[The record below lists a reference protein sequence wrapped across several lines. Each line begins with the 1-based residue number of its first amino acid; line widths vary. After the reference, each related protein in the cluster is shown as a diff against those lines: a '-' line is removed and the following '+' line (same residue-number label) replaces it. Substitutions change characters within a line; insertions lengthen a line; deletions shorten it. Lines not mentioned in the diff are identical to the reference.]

1 MNLTTLTHR
10 DALCLNAR
18 FTSREEAI
26 HALTQ
31 RLAALGKI
39 SSTEQFLEE
48 VYRRESLGPTA
59 LGEWLAVPHG
69 KTAAVKEAAFA
80 VATLSEPLQ
89 WEGVDGPEAVDLV
102 VLLAIP
108 PNEAGT
114 THMQLLTALT
124 TRLADDEIRA
134 RIQSATTPDELLSAL
149 DDKGGTQPSA
159 SFSNAPTI
167 VCVTACPAGIAHTY
181 MAAEY
186 LEKAGRKLGV
196 NVYVEKQ
203 GANGIEGRL
212 TADQLNSAT
221 ACIFAAEVA
230 IKESERFNGIPA
242 LSVPVAEPIR
252 HAEAL
257 IQQALTLKRSD
268 ETRTVQQDTQPVKS
282 VKTELKQA
290 LLSGISFAV
299 PLIVAGG
306 TVLAVAVL
314 LSQIFGLQDL
324 FNEENS
330 WLWMY
335 RKLGGGLL
343 GILMVPVLA
352 AYTAYSLADKP
363 ALAPGFAAGLAANM
377 IGSGFLGAVVGG
389 LIAGYLM
396 RWVKNHLRLSSKFNG
411 FLTFYLYP
419 VLGTL
424 GAGSL
429 MLFVVGEPVA
439 WINNSL
445 TAWLNGLSGSNALLL
460 GAILG
465 FMCSFDLGGPVNKA
479 AYAFCLGAMANGVC
493 GPYAIFASTMKAVSR
508 VHITPHMHWDRE
520 WYFTTEESR
529 ILLVNNME
537 EILCRLEQDNEYKYY
552 VLDGQ
557 TAILEDYFAVK
568 PENKDRVKKQVEA
581 GKLIIGPWYTQTDTT
596 IVSAESIVRNLMY
609 GMRDCLAFG
618 EPMKIG
624 YLPDSFGMSGQLPH
638 IYNGF
643 GITRTMFW
651 RGCSERHGTDK
662 TEFLWQSSDGSEVTA
677 QVLPLGYA
685 IGKYLPADE
694 NGLRKRLDS
703 YFDVLEKAS
712 VTKEILL
719 PNGHDQMPLQQ
730 NIFEVMDKLGD
741 AANLLI

>member
-1 MNLTTLTHR
+1 MVLFYRAHWRDYKNDQVKIMMNLTTLTHR

-59 LGEWLAVPHG
+59 LGEGLAVPHG

-479 AYAFCLGAMANGVC
+479 AYAFCLGAMANGVY
-493 GPYAIFASTMKAVSR
+493 GPYAIFASVKMVSAFTVTASTMLAPRLFKEFEIETGKSTWLLGLAGITEGAIPMAIEDPLR
-508 VHITPHMHWDRE
+508 VIGSFVLGSMVTGAIVGAMNIGLSTPGAGI
-520 WYFTTEESR
+520 FSLF
-529 ILLVNNME
+529 LLH
-537 EILCRLEQDNEYKYY
+537 DNGAGG
-552 VLDGQ
+552 VMAAIGWFGAALVGAAIS
-557 TAILEDYFAVK
+557 TAILLMWRRHAVK
-568 PENKDRVKKQVEA
+568 HGNY
-581 GKLIIGPWYTQTDTT
+581 LTDG
-596 IVSAESIVRNLMY
+596 V
-609 GMRDCLAFG
+609 
-618 EPMKIG
+618 
-624 YLPDSFGMSGQLPH
+624 
-638 IYNGF
+638 
-643 GITRTMFW
+643 
-651 RGCSERHGTDK
+651 
-662 TEFLWQSSDGSEVTA
+662 
-677 QVLPLGYA
+677 
-685 IGKYLPADE
+685 
-694 NGLRKRLDS
+694 
-703 YFDVLEKAS
+703 
-712 VTKEILL
+712 
-719 PNGHDQMPLQQ
+719 MP
-730 NIFEVMDKLGD
+730 
-741 AANLLI
+741 

>member
-1 MNLTTLTHR
+1 MVLFYRAHWRDYKNDQVRIMMNLTTLTHR

-59 LGEWLAVPHG
+59 LGEGLAVPHG

-167 VCVTACPAGIAHTY
+167 VCVTACPAGIARTY

-479 AYAFCLGAMANGVC
+479 AYAFCLGAMANGVY
-493 GPYAIFASTMKAVSR
+493 GPYAIFASVKMVSAFTVTASTMLAPRLFKEFEIETGKSTWLLGLAGITEGAIPMAIEDPLR
-508 VHITPHMHWDRE
+508 VIGSFVLGSMVTGAIVGAMNIGLSTPGAGI
-520 WYFTTEESR
+520 FSLF
-529 ILLVNNME
+529 LLH
-537 EILCRLEQDNEYKYY
+537 DNGAGG
-552 VLDGQ
+552 VMAAIGWFGAALVGAAIS
-557 TAILEDYFAVK
+557 TAILLMWRRHAVK
-568 PENKDRVKKQVEA
+568 HGNY
-581 GKLIIGPWYTQTDTT
+581 LTDG
-596 IVSAESIVRNLMY
+596 V
-609 GMRDCLAFG
+609 
-618 EPMKIG
+618 
-624 YLPDSFGMSGQLPH
+624 
-638 IYNGF
+638 
-643 GITRTMFW
+643 
-651 RGCSERHGTDK
+651 
-662 TEFLWQSSDGSEVTA
+662 
-677 QVLPLGYA
+677 
-685 IGKYLPADE
+685 
-694 NGLRKRLDS
+694 
-703 YFDVLEKAS
+703 
-712 VTKEILL
+712 
-719 PNGHDQMPLQQ
+719 MP
-730 NIFEVMDKLGD
+730 
-741 AANLLI
+741 

>member
-1 MNLTTLTHR
+1 MVLFYRAHWRDYKNDQVRIMMNLTTLTHR

-59 LGEWLAVPHG
+59 LGEGLAVPHG

-479 AYAFCLGAMANGVC
+479 AYAFCLGAMANGVY
-493 GPYAIFASTMKAVSR
+493 GPYAIFASVKMVSAFTVTASTMLAPRLFKEFEIETGKSTWLLGLAGITEGAIPMAIEDLLR
-508 VHITPHMHWDRE
+508 VIGSFVLGSMVTGAIVGAMNIGLSTPGAGI
-520 WYFTTEESR
+520 FSLF
-529 ILLVNNME
+529 LLH
-537 EILCRLEQDNEYKYY
+537 DNGAGG
-552 VLDGQ
+552 VMAAIGWFGAALVGAAIS
-557 TAILEDYFAVK
+557 TAILLIWRRHAVK
-568 PENKDRVKKQVEA
+568 HGNY
-581 GKLIIGPWYTQTDTT
+581 LTDG
-596 IVSAESIVRNLMY
+596 V
-609 GMRDCLAFG
+609 
-618 EPMKIG
+618 
-624 YLPDSFGMSGQLPH
+624 
-638 IYNGF
+638 
-643 GITRTMFW
+643 
-651 RGCSERHGTDK
+651 
-662 TEFLWQSSDGSEVTA
+662 
-677 QVLPLGYA
+677 
-685 IGKYLPADE
+685 
-694 NGLRKRLDS
+694 
-703 YFDVLEKAS
+703 
-712 VTKEILL
+712 
-719 PNGHDQMPLQQ
+719 MP
-730 NIFEVMDKLGD
+730 
-741 AANLLI
+741 

>member
-1 MNLTTLTHR
+1 MVLFYWAHWRDYKNDQVRIMMNLTTLTHR

-59 LGEWLAVPHG
+59 LGEGLAVPHG

-479 AYAFCLGAMANGVC
+479 AYAFCLGAMANGVY
-493 GPYAIFASTMKAVSR
+493 GPYAIFASVKMVSAFTVTASTMLAPRLFKEFEIETGKSTWLLGLAGITEGAIPMAIEDPLR
-508 VHITPHMHWDRE
+508 VIGSFVLGSMVTGAIVGAMNIGLSTPGAGI
-520 WYFTTEESR
+520 FSLF
-529 ILLVNNME
+529 LLH
-537 EILCRLEQDNEYKYY
+537 DNGAGG
-552 VLDGQ
+552 VMAAIGWFGAALVGAAIS
-557 TAILEDYFAVK
+557 TAILLIWRRHAVK
-568 PENKDRVKKQVEA
+568 HGNY
-581 GKLIIGPWYTQTDTT
+581 LTDG
-596 IVSAESIVRNLMY
+596 V
-609 GMRDCLAFG
+609 
-618 EPMKIG
+618 
-624 YLPDSFGMSGQLPH
+624 
-638 IYNGF
+638 
-643 GITRTMFW
+643 
-651 RGCSERHGTDK
+651 
-662 TEFLWQSSDGSEVTA
+662 
-677 QVLPLGYA
+677 
-685 IGKYLPADE
+685 
-694 NGLRKRLDS
+694 
-703 YFDVLEKAS
+703 
-712 VTKEILL
+712 
-719 PNGHDQMPLQQ
+719 MP
-730 NIFEVMDKLGD
+730 
-741 AANLLI
+741 

>member
-1 MNLTTLTHR
+1 MVLFYRAHWRDYKNDQVRIMMNLTTLTHR
-10 DALCLNAR
+10 DALCLNTR

-59 LGEWLAVPHG
+59 LGEGLAVPHG

-479 AYAFCLGAMANGVC
+479 AYAFCLGAMANGVY
-493 GPYAIFASTMKAVSR
+493 GPYAIFASVKMVSAFTVTASTMLAPRLFKEFEIETGKSTWLLGLAGITEGAIPMAIEDPLR
-508 VHITPHMHWDRE
+508 VIGSFVLGSMVTGAIVGAMNIGLSTPGAGI
-520 WYFTTEESR
+520 FSLF
-529 ILLVNNME
+529 LLH
-537 EILCRLEQDNEYKYY
+537 DNGAGG
-552 VLDGQ
+552 VMAAIGWFGAALVGAAIS
-557 TAILEDYFAVK
+557 TAILLIWRRHAVK
-568 PENKDRVKKQVEA
+568 HGNY
-581 GKLIIGPWYTQTDTT
+581 LTDG
-596 IVSAESIVRNLMY
+596 V
-609 GMRDCLAFG
+609 
-618 EPMKIG
+618 
-624 YLPDSFGMSGQLPH
+624 
-638 IYNGF
+638 
-643 GITRTMFW
+643 
-651 RGCSERHGTDK
+651 
-662 TEFLWQSSDGSEVTA
+662 
-677 QVLPLGYA
+677 
-685 IGKYLPADE
+685 
-694 NGLRKRLDS
+694 
-703 YFDVLEKAS
+703 
-712 VTKEILL
+712 
-719 PNGHDQMPLQQ
+719 MP
-730 NIFEVMDKLGD
+730 
-741 AANLLI
+741 

>member
-1 MNLTTLTHR
+1 MVLFYRAHWRDYKNDQVRIMMNLTTLTHR

-59 LGEWLAVPHG
+59 LGEGLAVPHG

-268 ETRTVQQDTQPVKS
+268 ETRIVQQDTQPVKS

-335 RKLGGGLL
+335 RKLGGGML

-439 WINNSL
+439 WINNSR

-479 AYAFCLGAMANGVC
+479 AYAFCLGAMANGVY
-493 GPYAIFASTMKAVSR
+493 GPYAIFASVKMVSAFTVTASTMLAPRLFKEFEIETGKSTWLLGLAGITEGAIPMAIEDPLR
-508 VHITPHMHWDRE
+508 VIGSFVLGSMVTGAIVGAMNIGLSTPGAGI
-520 WYFTTEESR
+520 FSLF
-529 ILLVNNME
+529 LLH
-537 EILCRLEQDNEYKYY
+537 DNGAGG
-552 VLDGQ
+552 VMAAIGWFGAALVGAAIS
-557 TAILEDYFAVK
+557 TAILLIWRRHAVK
-568 PENKDRVKKQVEA
+568 HGNY
-581 GKLIIGPWYTQTDTT
+581 LTDG
-596 IVSAESIVRNLMY
+596 V
-609 GMRDCLAFG
+609 
-618 EPMKIG
+618 
-624 YLPDSFGMSGQLPH
+624 
-638 IYNGF
+638 
-643 GITRTMFW
+643 
-651 RGCSERHGTDK
+651 
-662 TEFLWQSSDGSEVTA
+662 
-677 QVLPLGYA
+677 
-685 IGKYLPADE
+685 
-694 NGLRKRLDS
+694 
-703 YFDVLEKAS
+703 
-712 VTKEILL
+712 
-719 PNGHDQMPLQQ
+719 MP
-730 NIFEVMDKLGD
+730 
-741 AANLLI
+741 

>member
-1 MNLTTLTHR
+1 MVLFYRAHWRDYKNDQVRIMMNLTTLTHR

-59 LGEWLAVPHG
+59 LGEGLSVPHG

-352 AYTAYSLADKP
+352 AYTTYSLADKP

-479 AYAFCLGAMANGVC
+479 AYAFCLGAMANGVY
-493 GPYAIFASTMKAVSR
+493 GPYAIFASVKMVSAFTVTASTMLAPRLFKEFEIETGKSTWLLGLAGITEGAIPMAIEDPLR
-508 VHITPHMHWDRE
+508 VIGSFVLGSMVTGAIVGAMNIGLSTPGAGI
-520 WYFTTEESR
+520 FSLF
-529 ILLVNNME
+529 LLH
-537 EILCRLEQDNEYKYY
+537 DNGAGG
-552 VLDGQ
+552 VMAAIGWFGAALVGAAIS
-557 TAILEDYFAVK
+557 TAILLIWRRHAVK
-568 PENKDRVKKQVEA
+568 HGNY
-581 GKLIIGPWYTQTDTT
+581 LTDG
-596 IVSAESIVRNLMY
+596 V
-609 GMRDCLAFG
+609 
-618 EPMKIG
+618 
-624 YLPDSFGMSGQLPH
+624 
-638 IYNGF
+638 
-643 GITRTMFW
+643 
-651 RGCSERHGTDK
+651 
-662 TEFLWQSSDGSEVTA
+662 
-677 QVLPLGYA
+677 
-685 IGKYLPADE
+685 
-694 NGLRKRLDS
+694 
-703 YFDVLEKAS
+703 
-712 VTKEILL
+712 
-719 PNGHDQMPLQQ
+719 MP
-730 NIFEVMDKLGD
+730 
-741 AANLLI
+741 

>member
-1 MNLTTLTHR
+1 MVLFYRAHWRDYKNDQVRIMMNLTTLTHR

-59 LGEWLAVPHG
+59 LGEGLAVPHG

-343 GILMVPVLA
+343 GILMVPVLT

-389 LIAGYLM
+389 LIVGYLM

-479 AYAFCLGAMANGVC
+479 AYAFCLGAMANGVY
-493 GPYAIFASTMKAVSR
+493 GPYAIFVSVKMVSAFTVTASTMLAPRLFKEFEIETGKSTWLLGLAGITEGAIPMAIEDPLR
-508 VHITPHMHWDRE
+508 VIGSFVLGSMVTGAIVGAMNIGLSTPGAGI
-520 WYFTTEESR
+520 FSLF
-529 ILLVNNME
+529 LLH
-537 EILCRLEQDNEYKYY
+537 DNGAGG
-552 VLDGQ
+552 VMAAIGWFGAALVGAAIS
-557 TAILEDYFAVK
+557 TAILLMWRRHAVK
-568 PENKDRVKKQVEA
+568 HGNY
-581 GKLIIGPWYTQTDTT
+581 LTDG
-596 IVSAESIVRNLMY
+596 V
-609 GMRDCLAFG
+609 
-618 EPMKIG
+618 
-624 YLPDSFGMSGQLPH
+624 
-638 IYNGF
+638 
-643 GITRTMFW
+643 
-651 RGCSERHGTDK
+651 
-662 TEFLWQSSDGSEVTA
+662 
-677 QVLPLGYA
+677 
-685 IGKYLPADE
+685 
-694 NGLRKRLDS
+694 
-703 YFDVLEKAS
+703 
-712 VTKEILL
+712 
-719 PNGHDQMPLQQ
+719 MP
-730 NIFEVMDKLGD
+730 
-741 AANLLI
+741 

>member
-1 MNLTTLTHR
+1 MVLFYRARWRDYKNDQVRIMMNLTTLTHR

-26 HALTQ
+26 HVLTQ

-59 LGEWLAVPHG
+59 LGEGLAVPHG

-335 RKLGGGLL
+335 QLGGGLL

-479 AYAFCLGAMANGVC
+479 AYAFCLGAMANGVY
-493 GPYAIFASTMKAVSR
+493 GPYAIFASVKMVSAFTVTASTMLAPRLFKEFEIETGKSTWLLGLAGITEGAIPMAIEDPLR
-508 VHITPHMHWDRE
+508 VIGSFVLGSMVTGAIVGAMNIGLSTPGAGI
-520 WYFTTEESR
+520 FSLF
-529 ILLVNNME
+529 LLH
-537 EILCRLEQDNEYKYY
+537 DNGAGG
-552 VLDGQ
+552 VMAAIGWFGAALVGAAIS
-557 TAILEDYFAVK
+557 TAILLMWRRHAVK
-568 PENKDRVKKQVEA
+568 HGNY
-581 GKLIIGPWYTQTDTT
+581 LTDG
-596 IVSAESIVRNLMY
+596 V
-609 GMRDCLAFG
+609 
-618 EPMKIG
+618 
-624 YLPDSFGMSGQLPH
+624 
-638 IYNGF
+638 
-643 GITRTMFW
+643 
-651 RGCSERHGTDK
+651 
-662 TEFLWQSSDGSEVTA
+662 
-677 QVLPLGYA
+677 
-685 IGKYLPADE
+685 
-694 NGLRKRLDS
+694 
-703 YFDVLEKAS
+703 
-712 VTKEILL
+712 
-719 PNGHDQMPLQQ
+719 MP
-730 NIFEVMDKLGD
+730 
-741 AANLLI
+741 

>member
-39 SSTEQFLEE
+39 SSTEQFLKE

-59 LGEWLAVPHG
+59 LGEGLAVPHG

-167 VCVTACPAGIAHTY
+167 VCVTACPTGIAHTY

-212 TADQLNSAT
+212 TAEQLNSAT

-257 IQQALTLKRSD
+257 IQQALNLKRSD

-282 VKTELKQA
+282 LKTELKQA

-479 AYAFCLGAMANGVC
+479 AYAFCLGAMANGVY
-493 GPYAIFASTMKAVSR
+493 GPYAIFASVKMVSAFTVTASTMLAPRLFKEFEIETGKSTWLLGLAGITEGAIPMAIEDPLR
-508 VHITPHMHWDRE
+508 VIGSFVLGSMVTGAIVGAMNIGLSTPGAGI
-520 WYFTTEESR
+520 FSLF
-529 ILLVNNME
+529 LLH
-537 EILCRLEQDNEYKYY
+537 DNGAGG
-552 VLDGQ
+552 VMAAIGWFGAALVGAAIS
-557 TAILEDYFAVK
+557 TAILLIWRRHAVK
-568 PENKDRVKKQVEA
+568 HGNY
-581 GKLIIGPWYTQTDTT
+581 LTDG
-596 IVSAESIVRNLMY
+596 V
-609 GMRDCLAFG
+609 
-618 EPMKIG
+618 
-624 YLPDSFGMSGQLPH
+624 
-638 IYNGF
+638 
-643 GITRTMFW
+643 
-651 RGCSERHGTDK
+651 
-662 TEFLWQSSDGSEVTA
+662 
-677 QVLPLGYA
+677 
-685 IGKYLPADE
+685 
-694 NGLRKRLDS
+694 
-703 YFDVLEKAS
+703 
-712 VTKEILL
+712 
-719 PNGHDQMPLQQ
+719 MP
-730 NIFEVMDKLGD
+730 
-741 AANLLI
+741 

>member
-1 MNLTTLTHR
+1 MVLFYRAHWRDYKNDQVRIMMNLTTLTHR

-18 FTSREEAI
+18 FTSREEVI

-59 LGEWLAVPHG
+59 LGEGLAVPHG

-479 AYAFCLGAMANGVC
+479 AYAFCLGAMANGVY
-493 GPYAIFASTMKAVSR
+493 GPYAIFASVKMVSAFTVTASTMLAPRLFKEFEIETGKSTWLLGLAGITEGAIPMAIEDPLR
-508 VHITPHMHWDRE
+508 VIGSFVLGSMVTGAIVGAMNIGLSTPGAGI
-520 WYFTTEESR
+520 FSLF
-529 ILLVNNME
+529 LLH
-537 EILCRLEQDNEYKYY
+537 DNGAGG
-552 VLDGQ
+552 VMAAIGWFGAALLGAAIS
-557 TAILEDYFAVK
+557 TAILLMWRRHAVK
-568 PENKDRVKKQVEA
+568 HGNY
-581 GKLIIGPWYTQTDTT
+581 LTDG
-596 IVSAESIVRNLMY
+596 V
-609 GMRDCLAFG
+609 
-618 EPMKIG
+618 
-624 YLPDSFGMSGQLPH
+624 
-638 IYNGF
+638 
-643 GITRTMFW
+643 
-651 RGCSERHGTDK
+651 
-662 TEFLWQSSDGSEVTA
+662 
-677 QVLPLGYA
+677 
-685 IGKYLPADE
+685 
-694 NGLRKRLDS
+694 
-703 YFDVLEKAS
+703 
-712 VTKEILL
+712 
-719 PNGHDQMPLQQ
+719 MP
-730 NIFEVMDKLGD
+730 
-741 AANLLI
+741 

>member
-59 LGEWLAVPHG
+59 LGEGLAVPHG
-69 KTAAVKEAAFA
+69 KTATVKEAAFA

-89 WEGVDGPEAVDLV
+89 WEGVNGPEAVDLV

-335 RKLGGGLL
+335 RKLGGGML

-429 MLFVVGEPVA
+429 MLFVVREPVA

-479 AYAFCLGAMANGVC
+479 AYAFCLGAMANGVY
-493 GPYAIFASTMKAVSR
+493 GPYAIFASVKMVSAFTVTASTMLAPRLFKEFEIETGKSTWLLGLAGITEGAIPMAIEDPLR
-508 VHITPHMHWDRE
+508 VIGSFVLGSMVTGAIVGAMNIGLSTPGAGI
-520 WYFTTEESR
+520 FSLF
-529 ILLVNNME
+529 LLH
-537 EILCRLEQDNEYKYY
+537 DNGAGG
-552 VLDGQ
+552 VMAAIGWFGAALVGAAIS
-557 TAILEDYFAVK
+557 TAILLMWRRHAVK
-568 PENKDRVKKQVEA
+568 HGNY
-581 GKLIIGPWYTQTDTT
+581 LTDG
-596 IVSAESIVRNLMY
+596 V
-609 GMRDCLAFG
+609 
-618 EPMKIG
+618 
-624 YLPDSFGMSGQLPH
+624 
-638 IYNGF
+638 
-643 GITRTMFW
+643 
-651 RGCSERHGTDK
+651 
-662 TEFLWQSSDGSEVTA
+662 
-677 QVLPLGYA
+677 
-685 IGKYLPADE
+685 
-694 NGLRKRLDS
+694 
-703 YFDVLEKAS
+703 
-712 VTKEILL
+712 
-719 PNGHDQMPLQQ
+719 MP
-730 NIFEVMDKLGD
+730 
-741 AANLLI
+741 

>member
-59 LGEWLAVPHG
+59 LGEGLAVPHG

-306 TVLAVAVL
+306 GTVLAVAVL

-479 AYAFCLGAMANGVC
+479 AYAFCLGAMANGVY
-493 GPYAIFASTMKAVSR
+493 GPYAIFASVKMVSAFTVTASTMLAPRLFKEFEIETGKSTWLLGLAGITEGAIPMAIEDPLR
-508 VHITPHMHWDRE
+508 VIGSFVLGSMVTGAIVGAMNIGLSTPGAGI
-520 WYFTTEESR
+520 FSLF
-529 ILLVNNME
+529 LLH
-537 EILCRLEQDNEYKYY
+537 DNGAGG
-552 VLDGQ
+552 VMAAIGWFGAALVGAAIS
-557 TAILEDYFAVK
+557 TAILLMWRRHAVK
-568 PENKDRVKKQVEA
+568 HGNY
-581 GKLIIGPWYTQTDTT
+581 LTDG
-596 IVSAESIVRNLMY
+596 V
-609 GMRDCLAFG
+609 
-618 EPMKIG
+618 
-624 YLPDSFGMSGQLPH
+624 
-638 IYNGF
+638 
-643 GITRTMFW
+643 
-651 RGCSERHGTDK
+651 
-662 TEFLWQSSDGSEVTA
+662 
-677 QVLPLGYA
+677 
-685 IGKYLPADE
+685 
-694 NGLRKRLDS
+694 
-703 YFDVLEKAS
+703 
-712 VTKEILL
+712 
-719 PNGHDQMPLQQ
+719 MP
-730 NIFEVMDKLGD
+730 
-741 AANLLI
+741 

>member
-59 LGEWLAVPHG
+59 LGEGLAVPHG

-363 ALAPGFAAGLAANM
+363 ALAAGLAANM

-479 AYAFCLGAMANGVC
+479 AYAFCLGAMANGVY
-493 GPYAIFASTMKAVSR
+493 GPYAIFASVKMVSAFTITASTMLAPRLFKEFEIETGKSTWLLGLAGITEGAIPMAIEDPLR
-508 VHITPHMHWDRE
+508 VIGSFVLGSMVTGAIVGAMNIGLSTPGAGI
-520 WYFTTEESR
+520 FSLF
-529 ILLVNNME
+529 LLH
-537 EILCRLEQDNEYKYY
+537 DNGAGG
-552 VLDGQ
+552 VMAAIGWFGAALVGAAIS
-557 TAILEDYFAVK
+557 TAILLMWRRHAVK
-568 PENKDRVKKQVEA
+568 HGNY
-581 GKLIIGPWYTQTDTT
+581 LTDG
-596 IVSAESIVRNLMY
+596 V
-609 GMRDCLAFG
+609 
-618 EPMKIG
+618 
-624 YLPDSFGMSGQLPH
+624 
-638 IYNGF
+638 
-643 GITRTMFW
+643 
-651 RGCSERHGTDK
+651 
-662 TEFLWQSSDGSEVTA
+662 
-677 QVLPLGYA
+677 
-685 IGKYLPADE
+685 
-694 NGLRKRLDS
+694 
-703 YFDVLEKAS
+703 
-712 VTKEILL
+712 
-719 PNGHDQMPLQQ
+719 MP
-730 NIFEVMDKLGD
+730 
-741 AANLLI
+741 

>member
-1 MNLTTLTHR
+1 MVLFYRAHWRDYKNDQVRIMMNLTTLTHR
-10 DALCLNAR
+10 DALCLNAC

-59 LGEWLAVPHG
+59 LGEGLAVPHG

-396 RWVKNHLRLSSKFNG
+396 RWVKNHLRLISKFNG

-479 AYAFCLGAMANGVC
+479 AYAFCLGAMANGVY
-493 GPYAIFASTMKAVSR
+493 GPYAIFASVKMVSAFTVTASTMLAPRLFKEFEIETGKSTWLLGLAGITEGAIPMAIEDPLR
-508 VHITPHMHWDRE
+508 VIGSFVLGSMVTGAIVGAMNIGLSTPGAGI
-520 WYFTTEESR
+520 FSLF
-529 ILLVNNME
+529 LLH
-537 EILCRLEQDNEYKYY
+537 DNGAGG
-552 VLDGQ
+552 VMAAIGWFGAALVGAAIS
-557 TAILEDYFAVK
+557 TAILLIWRRHAVK
-568 PENKDRVKKQVEA
+568 HGNY
-581 GKLIIGPWYTQTDTT
+581 LTDG
-596 IVSAESIVRNLMY
+596 V
-609 GMRDCLAFG
+609 
-618 EPMKIG
+618 
-624 YLPDSFGMSGQLPH
+624 
-638 IYNGF
+638 
-643 GITRTMFW
+643 
-651 RGCSERHGTDK
+651 
-662 TEFLWQSSDGSEVTA
+662 
-677 QVLPLGYA
+677 
-685 IGKYLPADE
+685 
-694 NGLRKRLDS
+694 
-703 YFDVLEKAS
+703 
-712 VTKEILL
+712 
-719 PNGHDQMPLQQ
+719 MP
-730 NIFEVMDKLGD
+730 
-741 AANLLI
+741 

>member
-1 MNLTTLTHR
+1 MVLFYRAHWRDYKNDQVRIMMNLTTLTHR

-59 LGEWLAVPHG
+59 LGEGLAVPHG

-149 DDKGGTQPSA
+149 DDKGDTQPSA

-242 LSVPVAEPIR
+242 LSVRVAEPIR

-257 IQQALTLKRSD
+257 MQQALTLKRSD

-479 AYAFCLGAMANGVC
+479 AYAFCLGVMANGVY
-493 GPYAIFASTMKAVSR
+493 GPYAIFASVKMVSAFTVTASTMLAPRLFKEFEIETGKSTWLLGLAGITEGAIPMAIEDPLR
-508 VHITPHMHWDRE
+508 VIGSFVLGSMVTGAIVGAMNIGLSTPGAGI
-520 WYFTTEESR
+520 FSLF
-529 ILLVNNME
+529 LLH
-537 EILCRLEQDNEYKYY
+537 DNGAGG
-552 VLDGQ
+552 VMAAIGWFGAALVGAAIS
-557 TAILEDYFAVK
+557 TAILLIWRRHAVK
-568 PENKDRVKKQVEA
+568 HGNY
-581 GKLIIGPWYTQTDTT
+581 LTDG
-596 IVSAESIVRNLMY
+596 V
-609 GMRDCLAFG
+609 
-618 EPMKIG
+618 
-624 YLPDSFGMSGQLPH
+624 
-638 IYNGF
+638 
-643 GITRTMFW
+643 
-651 RGCSERHGTDK
+651 
-662 TEFLWQSSDGSEVTA
+662 
-677 QVLPLGYA
+677 
-685 IGKYLPADE
+685 
-694 NGLRKRLDS
+694 
-703 YFDVLEKAS
+703 
-712 VTKEILL
+712 
-719 PNGHDQMPLQQ
+719 MP
-730 NIFEVMDKLGD
+730 
-741 AANLLI
+741 

>member
-1 MNLTTLTHR
+1 MVLFYRAHWRDYKNDQVRIMMNLTTLTHR

-59 LGEWLAVPHG
+59 LGEGLAVPHG

-324 FNEENS
+324 FNEENP

-479 AYAFCLGAMANGVC
+479 AYAFCLGAMANGVY
-493 GPYAIFASTMKAVSR
+493 GPYAIFASVKMVSAFTVTASTMLAPRLFKEFEIETGKSTWLLGLAGITEGAIPMAIEDPLR
-508 VHITPHMHWDRE
+508 VIGSFVLGSMVTGAIVGAMNIGLSTPGAGI
-520 WYFTTEESR
+520 FSLF
-529 ILLVNNME
+529 LLH
-537 EILCRLEQDNEYKYY
+537 DNGAGG
-552 VLDGQ
+552 VMAAIGWFGAALVGAAIS
-557 TAILEDYFAVK
+557 TAILLIWRRHAVK
-568 PENKDRVKKQVEA
+568 HGNY
-581 GKLIIGPWYTQTDTT
+581 LTDG
-596 IVSAESIVRNLMY
+596 V
-609 GMRDCLAFG
+609 
-618 EPMKIG
+618 
-624 YLPDSFGMSGQLPH
+624 
-638 IYNGF
+638 
-643 GITRTMFW
+643 
-651 RGCSERHGTDK
+651 
-662 TEFLWQSSDGSEVTA
+662 
-677 QVLPLGYA
+677 
-685 IGKYLPADE
+685 
-694 NGLRKRLDS
+694 
-703 YFDVLEKAS
+703 
-712 VTKEILL
+712 
-719 PNGHDQMPLQQ
+719 MP
-730 NIFEVMDKLGD
+730 
-741 AANLLI
+741 

>member
-1 MNLTTLTHR
+1 MVLFYRAHWRDYKNDQVRIMMNLTTLTHR

-59 LGEWLAVPHG
+59 LGEGLAVPHG

-352 AYTAYSLADKP
+352 AYTACSLADKP

-479 AYAFCLGAMANGVC
+479 AYAFCLGAMANGVY
-493 GPYAIFASTMKAVSR
+493 GPYAIFASVKMVSAFTVTASTMLAPCLFKEFEIETGKSTWLLGLAGITEGAIPMAIEDPLR
-508 VHITPHMHWDRE
+508 VIGSFVLGSMVTGAIVGAMNIGLSTPGAGI
-520 WYFTTEESR
+520 FSLF
-529 ILLVNNME
+529 LLH
-537 EILCRLEQDNEYKYY
+537 DNGAGG
-552 VLDGQ
+552 VMAAIGWFGAALVGAAIS
-557 TAILEDYFAVK
+557 TAILLIWRRHAVK
-568 PENKDRVKKQVEA
+568 HGNY
-581 GKLIIGPWYTQTDTT
+581 LTDG
-596 IVSAESIVRNLMY
+596 V
-609 GMRDCLAFG
+609 
-618 EPMKIG
+618 
-624 YLPDSFGMSGQLPH
+624 
-638 IYNGF
+638 
-643 GITRTMFW
+643 
-651 RGCSERHGTDK
+651 
-662 TEFLWQSSDGSEVTA
+662 
-677 QVLPLGYA
+677 
-685 IGKYLPADE
+685 
-694 NGLRKRLDS
+694 
-703 YFDVLEKAS
+703 
-712 VTKEILL
+712 
-719 PNGHDQMPLQQ
+719 MP
-730 NIFEVMDKLGD
+730 
-741 AANLLI
+741 

>member
-26 HALTQ
+26 HVLTQ

-59 LGEWLAVPHG
+59 LGEGLAVPHG

-257 IQQALTLKRSD
+257 IQQALTFKRSD

-479 AYAFCLGAMANGVC
+479 AYAFCLGAMANGVY
-493 GPYAIFASTMKAVSR
+493 GPYAIFASVKMVSAFTVTASTMLAPRLFKEFEIETGKSTWLLGLAGITEGAIPMAIEDPLR
-508 VHITPHMHWDRE
+508 VIGSFVLGSMVTGAIVGAMNIGLSTPGADI
-520 WYFTTEESR
+520 FS
-529 ILLVNNME
+529 IFLLH
-537 EILCRLEQDNEYKYY
+537 DNGAGG
-552 VLDGQ
+552 VMAAIGWFGAALVGAAIS
-557 TAILEDYFAVK
+557 TAILLMWRRHAVK
-568 PENKDRVKKQVEA
+568 HGNY
-581 GKLIIGPWYTQTDTT
+581 LTDG
-596 IVSAESIVRNLMY
+596 V
-609 GMRDCLAFG
+609 
-618 EPMKIG
+618 
-624 YLPDSFGMSGQLPH
+624 
-638 IYNGF
+638 
-643 GITRTMFW
+643 
-651 RGCSERHGTDK
+651 
-662 TEFLWQSSDGSEVTA
+662 
-677 QVLPLGYA
+677 
-685 IGKYLPADE
+685 
-694 NGLRKRLDS
+694 
-703 YFDVLEKAS
+703 
-712 VTKEILL
+712 
-719 PNGHDQMPLQQ
+719 MP
-730 NIFEVMDKLGD
+730 
-741 AANLLI
+741 

>member
-1 MNLTTLTHR
+1 MVLFYRAHWRDYKNDQVRIMMNLTTLTHR

-18 FTSREEAI
+18 FNSREEAI

-59 LGEWLAVPHG
+59 LGEGLAVPHG

-149 DDKGGTQPSA
+149 DDKGGSQPSA

-335 RKLGGGLL
+335 RKLGGGML

-396 RWVKNHLRLSSKFNG
+396 RWVKNYLRLSSKFNG

-479 AYAFCLGAMANGVC
+479 AYAFCLGAMANGVY
-493 GPYAIFASTMKAVSR
+493 GPYAIFASVKMVSAFTVTASTMLAPRLFKEFEIETGKSTWLLGLAGITEGAIPMAIEDPLR
-508 VHITPHMHWDRE
+508 VIGSFVLGSMVTGAIVGAMNIGLSTPGAGI
-520 WYFTTEESR
+520 FSLF
-529 ILLVNNME
+529 LLH
-537 EILCRLEQDNEYKYY
+537 DNGAGG
-552 VLDGQ
+552 VMAAIGWFGAALVGAAIS
-557 TAILEDYFAVK
+557 TAILLIWRRHAVK
-568 PENKDRVKKQVEA
+568 HGNY
-581 GKLIIGPWYTQTDTT
+581 LTDG
-596 IVSAESIVRNLMY
+596 V
-609 GMRDCLAFG
+609 
-618 EPMKIG
+618 
-624 YLPDSFGMSGQLPH
+624 
-638 IYNGF
+638 
-643 GITRTMFW
+643 
-651 RGCSERHGTDK
+651 
-662 TEFLWQSSDGSEVTA
+662 
-677 QVLPLGYA
+677 
-685 IGKYLPADE
+685 
-694 NGLRKRLDS
+694 
-703 YFDVLEKAS
+703 
-712 VTKEILL
+712 
-719 PNGHDQMPLQQ
+719 MP
-730 NIFEVMDKLGD
+730 
-741 AANLLI
+741 

>member
-1 MNLTTLTHR
+1 MVLFYRAHWRDYKNDQVRIMMNLTTLTHR

-59 LGEWLAVPHG
+59 LGEGLAVPHG

-479 AYAFCLGAMANGVC
+479 AYAFCLGAMANGVY
-493 GPYAIFASTMKAVSR
+493 GPYAIFASVKMVSAFTVTASTMLAPRLFKEFEIETGKSTWLLGLAGITEGAIPMAIEDPLR
-508 VHITPHMHWDRE
+508 VIGSFVLGSMVTGAIVGAMNIGLSTPGAGI
-520 WYFTTEESR
+520 FSLF
-529 ILLVNNME
+529 LLH
-537 EILCRLEQDNEYKYY
+537 DNGAGG
-552 VLDGQ
+552 VMAAIGWFGAALVGAAIS
-557 TAILEDYFAVK
+557 TAILLMWRRHAVK
-568 PENKDRVKKQVEA
+568 HGNY
-581 GKLIIGPWYTQTDTT
+581 LTD
-596 IVSAESIVRNLMY
+596 
-609 GMRDCLAFG
+609 G
-618 EPMKIG
+618 E
-624 YLPDSFGMSGQLPH
+624 
-638 IYNGF
+638 
-643 GITRTMFW
+643 
-651 RGCSERHGTDK
+651 
-662 TEFLWQSSDGSEVTA
+662 
-677 QVLPLGYA
+677 
-685 IGKYLPADE
+685 
-694 NGLRKRLDS
+694 
-703 YFDVLEKAS
+703 
-712 VTKEILL
+712 
-719 PNGHDQMPLQQ
+719 MP
-730 NIFEVMDKLGD
+730 
-741 AANLLI
+741 

>member
-1 MNLTTLTHR
+1 MVLFYRAHWRDYKNDQVRIMMNLTTLTHR

-59 LGEWLAVPHG
+59 LGEGLAVPHG

-242 LSVPVAEPIR
+242 LSVPVAEPIS

-396 RWVKNHLRLSSKFNG
+396 RWVKNHLRLGSKFNG

-479 AYAFCLGAMANGVC
+479 AYAFCLGAMANGVY
-493 GPYAIFASTMKAVSR
+493 GPYAIFASVKMVSAFTVTASTMLAPRLFKEFEIETGKSTWLLGLAGITEGAIPMAIEDPLR
-508 VHITPHMHWDRE
+508 VIGSFVLGSMVTGAIVGAMNIGLSTPGAGI
-520 WYFTTEESR
+520 FSLF
-529 ILLVNNME
+529 LLH
-537 EILCRLEQDNEYKYY
+537 DNGAGG
-552 VLDGQ
+552 VMAAIGWFGAALVGAAIS
-557 TAILEDYFAVK
+557 TAILLMWRRHAVK
-568 PENKDRVKKQVEA
+568 HGNY
-581 GKLIIGPWYTQTDTT
+581 LTDG
-596 IVSAESIVRNLMY
+596 V
-609 GMRDCLAFG
+609 
-618 EPMKIG
+618 
-624 YLPDSFGMSGQLPH
+624 
-638 IYNGF
+638 
-643 GITRTMFW
+643 
-651 RGCSERHGTDK
+651 
-662 TEFLWQSSDGSEVTA
+662 
-677 QVLPLGYA
+677 
-685 IGKYLPADE
+685 
-694 NGLRKRLDS
+694 
-703 YFDVLEKAS
+703 
-712 VTKEILL
+712 
-719 PNGHDQMPLQQ
+719 MP
-730 NIFEVMDKLGD
+730 
-741 AANLLI
+741 